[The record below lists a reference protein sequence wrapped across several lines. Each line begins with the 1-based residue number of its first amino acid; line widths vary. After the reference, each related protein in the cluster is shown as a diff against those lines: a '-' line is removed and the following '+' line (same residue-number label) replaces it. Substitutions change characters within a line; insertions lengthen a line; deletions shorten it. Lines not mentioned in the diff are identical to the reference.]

1 MGSEKPSFRHWLDLG
16 AVAIGDHVRKLN
28 FFSALVICDNL
39 ESRKIV
45 RGKTLNIR
53 NIANSPAYG
62 NMHAEH
68 SQPKHKRAV
77 GEQGRK
83 SLPVALGGHL

>member
-1 MGSEKPSFRHWLDLG
+1 MLAQLE
-16 AVAIGDHVRKLN
+16 AVAIRDHVRKLN
-28 FFSALVICDNL
+28 FFSTLVICDNL

-53 NIANSPAYG
+53 NIANSPAYR
-62 NMHAEH
+62 NVCAEH
-68 SQPKHKRAV
+68 GQPKHKRAV
-77 GEQGRK
+77 GEQGWK